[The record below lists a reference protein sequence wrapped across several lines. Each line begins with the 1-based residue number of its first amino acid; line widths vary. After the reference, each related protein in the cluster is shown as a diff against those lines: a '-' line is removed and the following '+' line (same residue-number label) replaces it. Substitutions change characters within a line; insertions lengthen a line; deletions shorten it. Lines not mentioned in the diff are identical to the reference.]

1 MQIQALQTSQH
12 ITDFEG
18 EIKCV
23 GIYDHALNFICPQ
36 QRLMTFHREGRG
48 LSPMGWLLK
57 QDDFDYFAKQ
67 CHPSI
72 VMNLKNHQATLANKL
87 TLNAGQ
93 SENLRLQEKA
103 DLDLRWLESFFSLLS
118 PTIATGLYGSLKN
131 YRQIAQLSEIK
142 LLTKLFHNQLLG
154 NAVNWAIFTGKG
166 PGLTPSSDD
175 MLVGMLFAHYLAEPE
190 KKLNH
195 FFNNTPPLSELTTIV
210 SKHYLEYA
218 TQGIFSTYLIQLGKK
233 IKNKEIIF
241 KDMLEILSI
250 GHHSGAD
257 TLLGLWIGYQTKK
270 QQQHID

>member
-1 MQIQALQTSQH
+1 MQIRALQTSQH

-36 QRLMTFHREGRG
+36 QRLITFHREGRG

-67 CHPSI
+67 CRPSV
-72 VMNLKNHQATLANKL
+72 VMHLTNHQATLSNTL
-87 TLNAGQ
+87 TLVAGDI
-93 SENLRLQEKA
+93 ENLRLQDKA

-118 PTIATGLYGSLKN
+118 PTIATGLYGPLKN
-131 YRQIAQLSEIK
+131 YRQIAQIGEIR
-142 LLTKLFHNQLLG
+142 LLVKLFHNQLSG

-190 KKLNH
+190 KSLNH
-195 FFNNTPPLSELTTIV
+195 FFNDTPPLSELTTVV

-270 QQQHID
+270 QQQHIN

>member
-18 EIKCV
+18 DIKCV

-36 QRLMTFHREGRG
+36 QRLITFHREGRG
-48 LSPMGWLLK
+48 LSPMGWLLE
-57 QDDFDYFAKQ
+57 QGDFDYLAKQ
-67 CHPSI
+67 CHPS
-72 VMNLKNHQATLANKL
+72 VMMKIKNNQVTLGSKL
-87 TLNAGQ
+87 LVIAGQ
-93 SENLRLQEKA
+93 LEYLKLQDKA

-118 PTIATGLYGSLKN
+118 PAIATGLYGPLKN
-131 YRQIAQLSEIK
+131 YRQIAQISEIR
-142 LLTKLFHNQLLG
+142 LLTKLFHNQLSG

-175 MLVGMLFAHYLAEPE
+175 MLVGMLFAHYLTEPE
-190 KKLNH
+190 KSLNH
-195 FFNNTPPLSELTTIV
+195 FFNDTPPLSSLTTIV

-270 QQQHID
+270 QQQCID